1 MNNRIKELRER
12 EGLSQT
18 QLAEKINA
26 SQQSISQWENHLK
39 EVPMDIVVALS
50 DYFHVTID
58 YLMCRTNQYCYDD
71 KQFSELNQEI
81 AQLSIRDQRL
91 IKTLIKSM
99 LEENKK

>member
-39 EVPMDIVVALS
+39 EVPMDIAVAL
-50 DYFHVTID
+50 
-58 YLMCRTNQYCYDD
+58 
-71 KQFSELNQEI
+71 
-81 AQLSIRDQRL
+81 
-91 IKTLIKSM
+91 
-99 LEENKK
+99 

>member
-39 EVPMDIVVALS
+39 EVPMDIAVALS

-58 YLMCRTNQYCYDD
+58 YLMCRTNQYCYCLLYTSS
-71 KQFSELNQEI
+71 FLHHSFFNLNCTNRI
-81 AQLSIRDQRL
+81 VMPTTMR
-91 IKTLIKSM
+91 
-99 LEENKK
+99 NK

>member
-26 SQQSISQWENHLK
+26 SQQSISQWENH
-39 EVPMDIVVALS
+39 MDIAVALS

>member
-1 MNNRIKELRER
+1 
-12 EGLSQT
+12 
-18 QLAEKINA
+18 
-26 SQQSISQWENHLK
+26 
-39 EVPMDIVVALS
+39 
-50 DYFHVTID
+50 
-58 YLMCRTNQYCYDD
+58 MCIRDRYCYDD